1 MKQLNAFI
9 EKANKWNA
17 IFKGTQYS
25 LSTHADRQRLA
36 NKIDAELSPENL
48 TCDGELSRAQIQ
60 ARYRELTTVAKQLIQ
75 LDPSI
80 KIYEFYTG
88 E

>member
-1 MKQLNAFI
+1 
-9 EKANKWNA
+9 
-17 IFKGTQYS
+17 
-25 LSTHADRQRLA
+25 
-36 NKIDAELSPENL
+36 
-48 TCDGELSRAQIQ
+48 
-60 ARYRELTTVAKQLIQ
+60 LTTVAKQLIQ